1 MENTMNEI
9 LEKIKN
15 DPFANHLGVVPEEVT
30 KGYARCSIEISENH
44 LNFGGF
50 PHGGLIFSLADVAFS
65 GATASV
71 HMPTTALSV
80 TTNFCGTA
88 KVGSKLIAEA
98 KLKNESRKFSYFDIE
113 VRCEDKLIASFNGT
127 GYKIT

>member
-1 MENTMNEI
+1 MNEI
-9 LEKIKN
+9 LDKLKN
-15 DPFANHLGVVPEEVT
+15 DPFANFLGVVPEEVSH
-30 KGYARCSIEISENH
+30 GYARCSIVVCENH

-71 HMPTTALSV
+71 HMPTTALNVS
-80 TTNFCGTA
+80 TNFCGTA
-88 KVGSKLIAEA
+88 KVGSKLTAEA
-98 KLKNESRKFSYFDIE
+98 RLTNESRRFSYFDIE
-113 VRCEDKLIASFNGT
+113 VKSEDKLIASFNGT